1 MNSVRALRGTGSRL
15 LAGLAAAP
23 ARTASLAAVIVG
35 ILLPFWVGPY
45 WLSALVWVLIFA
57 LGALGLDVLTGRT
70 GQISLG
76 HAFFLS
82 IGAYTGA
89 VLGLTLHLSALLWI
103 PAGGVAAGIVGGLVA
118 PTALR
123 LKGLYLAI
131 VSIGLVYIGQ
141 HIFTNVAYLSGG
153 PGGRAM
159 PAPTFGSL
167 SFARGLSI
175 GPVFIDENG
184 LYYYLAFV
192 LLALAMLF
200 VRNLGR
206 SHLGRSM
213 TAVRDGELAGAVL
226 GVNVARTK
234 ITAFVVSSCIAG
246 VAGALYGSYLN
257 FATPGQFDLVLSVQF
272 VAMIIVGGMG
282 SLWGPVLGALFV
294 WGLQS
299 ELDNLAG
306 SLPFLQGG
314 THTTGMPVGDAAA
327 VVYGLLLIVFLLV
340 EPRGV
345 VGLGHRIALLRR
357 RRRVLQSA
365 PDMVSSVTSSSG

>member
-1 MNSVRALRGTGSRL
+1 MSRALTALSTS
-15 LAGLAAAP
+15 P
-23 ARTASLAAVIVG
+23 TRTASIAAVVVG
-35 ILLPFWVGPY
+35 ILLPFWVGAY

-89 VLGLTLHLSALLWI
+89 VLGLTLRLPAVAWI

-131 VSIGLVYIGQ
+131 VSLGLVYLGQ
-141 HIFTNVAYLSGG
+141 QIFTNVSYVSGG
-153 PGGRAM
+153 PGGRSM
-159 PAPTFGSL
+159 PIPAFGSL
-167 SFARGLSI
+167 QFAKGLSI
-175 GPVFIDENG
+175 GPIFINEDG
-184 LYYYLAFV
+184 LYYYLAFI
-192 LLALAMLF
+192 LLGLGMLF
-200 VRNLGR
+200 VRNLSR
-206 SHLGRSM
+206 THLGRSM

-234 ITAFVVSSCIAG
+234 ITAFVVSSFIAG
-246 VAGALYGSYLN
+246 VAGAMYGSYLN
-257 FATPGQFDLVLSVQF
+257 FATPGQFDLSLSVQF

-282 SLWGPVLGALFV
+282 TLWGPMLGALFV

-299 ELDNLAG
+299 ELDNVA
-306 SLPFLQGG
+306 SSVPFLQGG
-314 THTTGMPVGDAAA
+314 THTGGIPVGDAAA
-327 VVYGLLLIVFLLV
+327 IVYGLLLIVFLLL

-345 VGLGHRIALLRR
+345 VGLGHRVALLAR
-357 RRRVLQSA
+357 RRRVLSGA
-365 PDMVSSVTSSSG
+365 PGVVRSVTDSDSLTPES

>member
-1 MNSVRALRGTGSRL
+1 MSRAL
-15 LAGLAAAP
+15 AALTTSP
-23 ARTASLAAVIVG
+23 ARTASIAAVVVA
-35 ILLPFWVGPY
+35 ILLPFWVGAY

-89 VLGLTLHLSALLWI
+89 VLGLTLHLPALLWI
-103 PAGGVAAGIVGGLVA
+103 PAGGVVAGIVGGLVA

-131 VSIGLVYIGQ
+131 VSLGLIYLGQ
-141 HIFTNVAYLSGG
+141 HIFTNVSYFSGG
-153 PGGRAM
+153 PGGRPM
-159 PAPTFGSL
+159 PIPAFGSL
-167 SFARGLSI
+167 EFAKGLSI
-175 GPVFIDENG
+175 GPIFISEDG
-184 LYYYLAFV
+184 LYYYLAFI
-192 LLALAMLF
+192 LLGLGMLF
-200 VRNLGR
+200 VRNLSR
-206 SHLGRSM
+206 THLGRSM

-234 ITAFVVSSCIAG
+234 ITVFVVSSFIAG
-246 VAGALYGSYLN
+246 VAGAMYGSYLN
-257 FATPGQFDLVLSVQF
+257 FATPGQFDLGLSVQF

-282 SLWGPVLGALFV
+282 TLWGPVLGALFV

-299 ELDNLAG
+299 ELDSVAG

-314 THTTGMPVGDAAA
+314 THTTGIPVGDAAA
-327 VVYGLLLIVFLLV
+327 IVYGLLLIVFLLL

-345 VGLGHRIALLRR
+345 VGLGHRAALLARR
-357 RRRVLQSA
+357 RRALPRA
-365 PDMVSSVTSSSG
+365 PVVSSITDSDTLTPES

>member
-1 MNSVRALRGTGSRL
+1 MSRVLTALTTSPARSASIAAVV
-15 LAGLAAAP
+15 AGL
-23 ARTASLAAVIVG
+23 
-35 ILLPFWVGPY
+35 LLPFWVGAY

-82 IGAYTGA
+82 LGAYTGA
-89 VLGLTLHLSALLWI
+89 VLGLTLHLPALLWI
-103 PAGGVAAGIVGGLVA
+103 PAGGAVAGVVGALVA

-123 LKGLYLAI
+123 LKGMYLAI
-131 VSIGLVYIGQ
+131 VSIGLVYLGQ
-141 HIFTNVAYLSGG
+141 YIFTNVSYFSGG
-153 PGGRAM
+153 PGGRSM
-159 PAPTFGSL
+159 PIPSFGSL
-167 SFARGLSI
+167 NFASGLSI
-175 GPVFIDENG
+175 GPIFINEDG
-184 LYYYLAFV
+184 LYYYLAFI
-192 LLALAMLF
+192 LLGLGMLF
-200 VRNLGR
+200 VRNVGR
-206 SHLGRSM
+206 THLGRSM

-234 ITAFVVSSCIAG
+234 INAFVVSSFIAG
-246 VAGALYGSYLN
+246 IAGAMYGSYLN
-257 FATPGQFDLVLSVQF
+257 FATPGQFDLGLSVQF

-299 ELDNLAG
+299 ELDSLAS

-314 THTTGMPVGDAAA
+314 AHTTGIPVGDAAA
-327 VVYGLLLIVFLLV
+327 IVYGLLLIVFLLL

-345 VGLGHRIALLRR
+345 VGLGHRAALLAR
-357 RRRVLQSA
+357 RRRVLSRA
-365 PDMVSSVTSSSG
+365 PAVISSVTDSDSQTHQKVR